1 MSEPLETEPSLSV
14 YLRQVL
20 EARHMSG
27 NQLAQVAGIAEAT
40 VRNLL
45 KQGADP
51 DVPGPHPLV
60 LKAVCEALQLD
71 EIEVF
76 QRAGYLSA
84 IPRGGQLSASAEYFG
99 LRFDHLPPEQQAI
112 LWDLLGSL
120 EKASGITPPGE
131 QIRWL
136 LEEVRKL
143 RKAHPMFEKRRFTLT
158 DEAGRLL
165 GNLTPHLTLNVMLDS
180 LTERFR
186 DLFVTEPSVAITPDA
201 IQAILEHP
209 HAVIVLNALLPRK
222 DIPSALEKLFW
233 LSHPGGTLDKR
244 VATLSAEHQA
254 GIRALW
260 ELLGRVCQSPESSL
274 KTE

>member
-1 MSEPLETEPSLSV
+1 MTEPLEAEQSLSV
-14 YLRQVL
+14 YLRRVL
-20 EARHMSG
+20 EARRMSG

-45 KQGADP
+45 KQGEDP
-51 DVPGPHPLV
+51 DVSGPHPLV

-76 QRAGYLSA
+76 QRAGYLSFV
-84 IPRGGQLSASAEYFG
+84 PRAGQLSASAEYFG
-99 LRFDHLPPEQQAI
+99 LRFDRLPPEQQAI

-143 RKAHPMFEKRRFTLT
+143 RKAHPMFEKRRFTLSG
-158 DEAGRLL
+158 EAGRLL
-165 GNLTPHLTLNVMLDS
+165 GGLTPRLTLNVMLDS
-180 LTERFR
+180 VAERLSG
-186 DLFVTEPSVAITPDA
+186 LFAGDPAVPVTAAT

-233 LSHPGGTLDKR
+233 LSHPGGTLDKQ
-244 VATLSAEHQA
+244 VEALSAEHRA

-260 ELLGRVCQSPESSL
+260 KLLMRVSQDSESAL
-274 KTE
+274 KSE